1 MKRNPQRNPSHLLKR
16 EDTKLHS
23 SHWLAFISHQAF
35 MLTINPDTFTPTIT
49 SFIDYIIAF
58 NCIRATILHF
68 TVIHHNNV
76 IAIDAYAAFH
86 CSKFRNHT
94 ITPIALNPRFH
105 FFNIIIIIIVFIGI
119 AIGTPLIILF
129 ILLSFLA
136 SWNVSPLLPLCRN
149 LVRIIRGKNDFARE
163 TSFANNV
170 FCRLFFI
177 ET

>member
-1 MKRNPQRNPSHLLKR
+1 MR
-16 EDTKLHS
+16 ETKLHS
-23 SHWLAFISHQAF
+23 SHWLAFSSHQAF
-35 MLTINPDTFTPTIT
+35 MLTINHDNVTPTFT
-49 SFIDYIIAF
+49 SFIDYIITF

-76 IAIDAYAAFH
+76 IATDAYTALH

-94 ITPIALNPRFH
+94 ITPVTLNPRFH
-105 FFNIIIIIIVFIGI
+105 FFNIIIIVFTWITIAPPFIIIF
-119 AIGTPLIILF
+119 F
-129 ILLSFLA
+129 ILLSLLT
-136 SWNVSPLLPLCRN
+136 SWNISPFLPLCRN